1 MNGAQAI
8 GRRRVPGTDGFP
20 TVGNGTES
28 TGGSMADTG
37 IATEPMRACLLTFL
51 LALQCTGCAV
61 VAVVAVADAA
71 VTVVATTVKVGA
83 TVVETAVDV
92 AAAGVNAVVGS
103 SDEGKQ

>member
-1 MNGAQAI
+1 
-8 GRRRVPGTDGFP
+8 
-20 TVGNGTES
+20 
-28 TGGSMADTG
+28 MADTG

-51 LALQCTGCAV
+51 LALKCTCGAL
-61 VAVVAVADAA
+61 VAGVAVADAA